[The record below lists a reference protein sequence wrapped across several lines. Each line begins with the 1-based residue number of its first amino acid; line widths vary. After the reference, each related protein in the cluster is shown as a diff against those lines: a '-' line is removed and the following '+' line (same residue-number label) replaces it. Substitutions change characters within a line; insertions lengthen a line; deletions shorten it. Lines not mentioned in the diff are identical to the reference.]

1 MLNLETFP
9 VGPISANCVLVWDPE
24 KGTGVVVDPGEEAP
38 RIRKRVEAL
47 GFKVAAVLLTHG
59 HFDHLGAARPL
70 QDHWQ
75 CPVLLHPGD
84 AYLVETLDMQTGLFG
99 MKRVPAPTVT
109 DLVPGEVHHGLT
121 VLHTPGHTPGSCC
134 LRGEFRQGPAVLAG
148 DTLFQGGV
156 GRTDLWGG
164 HWDQLQ
170 ASLQRE
176 LYTLEDRTLVVP
188 GHGPMTTIGEEAEN
202 NPFVKR

>member
-1 MLNLETFP
+1 MLKLETFP
-9 VGPISANCVLVWDPE
+9 VGPISANCVLAWDPE

-47 GFKVAAVLLTHG
+47 GFKVSAVLLTHG
-59 HFDHLGAARPL
+59 HFDHLGAAKTL

-75 CPVLLHPGD
+75 CPVPLHPGD
-84 AYLVETLDMQTGLFG
+84 AYLQETLDMQTGLFG

-109 DLVPGEVHHGLT
+109 DLVPGDVHHGLT

-134 LRGEFRQGPAVLAG
+134 LRGDFEQGPAVLAG

-170 ASLQRE
+170 GSIQRE